1 VEAILHDR
9 GKKNDRQ
16 GEKRDVFGQP
26 LYFFKIYKKTE
37 RSDSLLLVINKSV
50 IDNVENEWQ
59 LEGRRKAAAERLRS
73 SNKCFIHCPA
83 EDKAETIIF

>member
-1 VEAILHDR
+1 VEAILHDQ

-26 LYFFKIYKKTE
+26 LYFFKIYKKTA
-37 RSDSLLLVINKSV
+37 RSDSLLLVISKSV

-59 LEGRRKAAAERLRS
+59 LEGRRKAAAKRLRS
-73 SNKCFIHCPA
+73 SSSNQ
-83 EDKAETIIF
+83 